1 MKYTRKGY
9 KKGLMQK
16 LFFSFLIFIYMKSLF
31 LLIINI
37 FIALKVKY
45 QRSHFLSFF
54 MELLSVLDVSV
65 T

>member
-45 QRSHFLSFF
+45 QRSHFLSSF

-65 T
+65 A

>member
-1 MKYTRKGY
+1 MKYARKGY

-16 LFFSFLIFIYMKSLF
+16 HFFSFLIFIYMKSLF

-37 FIALKVKY
+37 YIALKVKY